1 MTETVRM
8 KGKYRN
14 IKKVKKLESQG
25 IRGKAR
31 KLL

>member
-14 IKKVKKLESQG
+14 IKKLESQG
-25 IRGKAR
+25 VRGKAR